1 MIRNQKTLQAAPSPK
16 ASEGRRQ
23 LKSAERRRRVLAAA
37 NRCFGKHGF
46 RKTSVDLIAS
56 EAGVSKGLVFAF
68 FGDKDALYDAV
79 IQQTLTTWT
88 GFAEHQ
94 AARYHANPDLELASM
109 FRGSF
114 EFVSHSPMLRMLMA
128 RRDREIQEKGRSLP
142 RIERDWRSR
151 IAEVMQRGVEQGVF
165 RSDMDCPLTSFV
177 VHDIQHFYLDQMLGV
192 ELGEYDPA
200 KMELALQLILQAIK
214 APTERPGVQ
223 PRAKRASAAPAPA
236 KRKRPLRS
244 AR

>member
-1 MIRNQKTLQAAPSPK
+1 MIRSSKTPLIAAPKP
-16 ASEGRRQ
+16 SEGRRQ
-23 LKSAERRRRVLAAA
+23 IKSAERRGRVLAAA

-79 IQQTLTTWT
+79 IQQTLTAWT

-94 AARYHANPDLELASM
+94 AARFHDSPELELASM

-142 RIERDWRSR
+142 RVERDWRSR
-151 IAEVMQRGVEQGVF
+151 IAEVLQRGVVQGVF
-165 RSDMDCPLTSFV
+165 RSDMDCALTSFV

-192 ELGEYDPA
+192 ELGAYDPA

-214 APTERPGVQ
+214 APAERSGTRQ
-223 PRAKRASAAPAPA
+223 HRAKRAAAKTVAA
-236 KRKRPLRS
+236 KRKRPLGS